1 MPQIYRGV
9 EWTFPP
15 SLSSF
20 SFRMKLETF
29 AKEKEFI
36 KSRKYANGHIKIHAD
51 VHKSETSWIACL
63 CFFWGIFL
71 FIFAVCFFRYV
82 SYFSF
87 QSFLS
92 TERHHKLKPAINWKE
107 WRWNRRQG
115 RKSREA
121 KCWPSLFGTSFFFPF
136 LNGLVYYGLRK
147 VCKDIC
153 VTIIIKNGIWNHSNE
168 NKVKVK

>member
-15 SLSSF
+15 PSSLSSF

-51 VHKSETSWIACL
+51 VHKSETSWIAL
-63 CFFWGIFL
+63 PLAFFWGIFL

-87 QSFLS
+87 QSFLLS
-92 TERHHKLKPAINWKE
+92 TQRHHKLKPAINWKE

-115 RKSREA
+115 RKKSR
-121 KCWPSLFGTSFFFPF
+121 GQM
-136 LNGLVYYGLRK
+136 LV
-147 VCKDIC
+147 VI
-153 VTIIIKNGIWNHSNE
+153 IWNE
-168 NKVKVK
+168 FIIFFLFYLFKRVGVLWPA